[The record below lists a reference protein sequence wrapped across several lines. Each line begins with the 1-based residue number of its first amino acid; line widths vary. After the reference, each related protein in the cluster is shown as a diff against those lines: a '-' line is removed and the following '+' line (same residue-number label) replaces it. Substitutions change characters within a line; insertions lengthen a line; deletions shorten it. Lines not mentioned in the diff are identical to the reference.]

1 MKLLDILRR
10 WLSQAEITAWEGL
23 VLEMDKRQRDK
34 EADLRTDVEAQGWRL
49 DLGPEPFITLTS
61 NLEIKPV
68 GGNRFEKREP
78 GGQWVRANPMRDFPQ
93 SDLVPLQRV
102 GNLFMEWVHLQQ
114 GAHELP
120 AAIEEF
126 KREYQRHL
134 DAARGASPA
143 KLPEALEQLRKFY
156 DEQKE
161 ALPLSPRKELLE
173 MEFTILLDAFRRADS
188 TKELEDLREQL
199 RGFFRKHRES
209 GADRWEELFIREE
222 HQKEFRARLEE
233 MRQAASPE
241 DIARNKAQLLAYAN
255 KYGHYLPSNPLI
267 EIQAAW
273 THALENNIPPAPPAG
288 LRASVGRE
296 GGINLSWNNCPGA
309 TQYHTYRS
317 ESNAP
322 ESKSFLD
329 SIPIPAAGSSPNPT
343 FLDSSATAG
352 RDYFY
357 WVKATNPKGESD
369 FTGPA
374 KGSRLKPAGR
384 LREPLPQTAPPEVTA
399 RMMKAMEEGDI
410 LAAIEI
416 YTLNLAHAEIWVGLL
431 DETLEI
437 CHENAR
443 GRKESGGAQVIADLL
458 ANHRSI
464 QRKLRELIK
473 ADGNPVRFRTLT
485 RISGRNNDFVAELEE
500 LLRNLNK
507 EEADA
512 KAEAEAEA
520 KRVAQAKHLAE
531 ETARAEAEAIA
542 KTTAVENQKLL
553 EQALSEIEARCGK
566 AETWDDIKAIKD
578 SFILYHQFSQ
588 NEQFLSKWHELL
600 TIAGTRVEEITT
612 SKELHGKILAEVQT
626 QSAQANSMA
635 DIHRIEHWM
644 REQLDKL
651 PRPDAGLEK
660 QLALLMAE
668 ARKRVGPDG
677 GTLANSKADAERI
690 AAEARLAEEK
700 AKAEAEAIKRQ
711 LQSVLNQATAA
722 ALAGK
727 LEEVQQLIKSH
738 PHWHQY
744 LEPHLKWAEQIKKET
759 DEAET
764 QFQTILSRA
773 AAAAAAGKP
782 EEVQQLIKSHPQ
794 RREDLEP
801 HLRRAEQVKRDA
813 EEAERQFQ
821 SILSRAAAAAAAG
834 RPEEVQQLIKSH
846 PQRREVLEAHLRRAE
861 QVQREAEEA
870 ERQFQNILSRAR
882 AAAAAGKPEEVQQLI
897 KSHPQRRE
905 VLEPHL
911 RRAEQVKKD
920 AEGAEHQARHI
931 VNRATDAAVAGK
943 PEEVRKIIEAHPN
956 LREQLEPHLRRAE
969 QVKREAEEAL
979 RHIRQL
985 QVILTRAEAA
995 AAAGKPDEVEILIER
1010 HGPIREQL
1018 IPHLHEAIQVQVQA
1032 RAKEAATP
1040 EDIEALKGLLQA
1052 HKGALKT
1059 QPMLVKA
1066 LESLLAETEARVHA
1080 EIAFKLLKKQLLAEA
1095 KKRVEAAKSEEDIQL
1110 VNHWVD
1116 EEISRL
1122 PSQDPTLADEL
1133 KTLVKRGQETLRER
1147 KEPAA
1152 QAGSDDWK
1160 NQILVRSQAKK
1171 FADEG
1176 DVDGVQS
1183 LIAAKPEM
1191 ELQLV
1196 SFLQEAVGTQVRCQ
1210 ALCATTK
1217 ADILALEQSIQLHG
1231 ALLGQNVELAAECDA
1246 LLQQARSAIKA
1257 RARRRILILFLILAV
1272 LAAAGAVVGVM
1283 LSRHAPK

>member
-759 DEAET
+759 DETET

-773 AAAAAAGKP
+773 A
-782 EEVQQLIKSHPQ
+782 
-794 RREDLEP
+794 
-801 HLRRAEQVKRDA
+801 
-813 EEAERQFQ
+813 
-821 SILSRAAAAAAAG
+821 
-834 RPEEVQQLIKSH
+834 
-846 PQRREVLEAHLRRAE
+846 
-861 QVQREAEEA
+861 
-870 ERQFQNILSRAR
+870 

-920 AEGAEHQARHI
+920 AEGAGHQARHI